1 MCTCDRPLEEIK
13 YLHTSELTEDEI
25 QALMIAQ
32 CLGEIT
38 FSDASS
44 STSGDTH
51 TDDEWSAACAA
62 HAHMMSELRMDGY
75 YSD

>member
-13 YLHTSELTEDEI
+13 HLHTSELTEDEI

-32 CLGEIT
+32 ALGDIT

-44 STSGDTH
+44 SSAD
-51 TDDEWSAACAA
+51 TDDEWRAA
-62 HAHMMSELRMDGY
+62 HTRMMSELMTDGY

>member
-1 MCTCDRPLEEIK
+1 MEEIK

-25 QALMIAQ
+25 SALMIAQ

-44 STSGDTH
+44 SSSSDTN
-51 TDDEWSAACAA
+51 TDDEWSAA
-62 HAHMMSELRMDGY
+62 HARMMSELMTDGY